1 MKKKKHNPLCPLF
14 ACTQTRTLS
23 TQAAVQVLEFLE
35 SFTENLMAQYG
46 REIHRH
52 YAKRAKRAKRDI
64 NSHEPW
70 KGDCTGELF

>member
-1 MKKKKHNPLCPLF
+1 MKQKKPRHLCPLC

-23 TQAAVQVLEFLE
+23 TKAAVRLLEFLE
-35 SFTENLMAQYG
+35 AFADNLMAQYG

-52 YAKRAKRAKRDI
+52 YAKRAKRNI
-64 NSHEPW
+64 NVHEPW